1 MRALRRRIV
10 LACADGASN
19 EDVAAQLGAP
29 PQTVGRRRARFVPY
43 RIESA
48 SSESR
53 QGA

>member
-10 LACADGASN
+10 RARADDVSN

-29 PQTVGRRRARFVPY
+29 PQTVGRRRSRFVRY

-53 QGA
+53 TGA